1 MDQLNKNIYELKIH
15 SAELQNKIIVDL
27 NVDNFLV
34 SIKSMLK
41 NYNSPITSIDE
52 FPYKQFFSKIVVL
65 ERNKI
70 IFVIGKRN
78 DYENINLLN

>member
-1 MDQLNKNIYELKIH
+1 MWIT
-15 SAELQNKIIVDL
+15 
-27 NVDNFLV
+27 FLV

-78 DYENINLLN
+78 DYENINLLNELYLLGSIQYRIRKTDYDAEHGIIFF